1 MRSAT
6 GSLTLPLNGQRFV
19 MRPFSGDVLISYGVK
34 KEEVEIFVMG
44 RVLGDW

>member
-6 GSLTLPLNGQRFV
+6 GGLTLPLNSQRFIT
-19 MRPFSGDVLISYGVK
+19 RPFSGDVWNSNGVK
-34 KEEVEIFVMG
+34 KEEVEIIDTG